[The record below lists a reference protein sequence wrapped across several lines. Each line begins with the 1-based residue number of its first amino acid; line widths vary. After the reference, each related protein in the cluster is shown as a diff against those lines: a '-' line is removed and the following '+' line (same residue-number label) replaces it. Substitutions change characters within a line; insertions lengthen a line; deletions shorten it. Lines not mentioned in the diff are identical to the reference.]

1 MKKRAIKTVEQVPL
15 SGKPEHLLDRVE
27 VFKKMCRMLEIK
39 RKRFIENDWQHYAK
53 LIPRQQF
60 LHLMMVRHSLPCN
73 LAKIMQ
79 VTGMTSA
86 GASIF
91 VDKMVKN
98 GALVRHED
106 ENDRRNILISFTPR
120 AEQITNRIEDRLNR
134 YIFQYFA
141 DCSAEELIMLE
152 AASRLVCRV
161 LDARGGLRLCG
172 GIAALTAPLVAVV
185 PFLIVLAHSNSPI
198 N

>member
-1 MKKRAIKTVEQVPL
+1 MKKSTTKKNMQVSL

-27 VFKKMCRMLEIK
+27 VFKRMCRMLEIK

-60 LHLMMVRHSLPCN
+60 LHLMNVRHSLPCN

-91 VDKMVKN
+91 VDKMVKQ
-98 GALVRHED
+98 GAFERHED
-106 ENDRRNILISFTPR
+106 GNDRRNIIISFTPR
-120 AEQITNRIEDRLNR
+120 AQQITERIDDRLNR

-141 DCSAEELIMLE
+141 DCTPEELEMLE
-152 AASRLVCRV
+152 EASRLVCRV
-161 LDARGGLRLCG
+161 LDARGEEEL
-172 GIAALTAPLVAVV
+172 
-185 PFLIVLAHSNSPI
+185 
-198 N
+198 

>member
-1 MKKRAIKTVEQVPL
+1 MKKSATKNNEQMLL

-27 VFKKMCRMLEIK
+27 VFKRVCRMLEIK

-60 LHLMMVRHSLPCN
+60 LHLMNVRHSLPCN

-91 VDKMVKN
+91 VDKMVKQ
-98 GALVRHED
+98 GAFERHED
-106 ENDRRNILISFTPR
+106 VGAGQLPRENHRLEAEAPRLDRRRIRKDLPR
-120 AEQITNRIEDRLNR
+120 NVRRQ
-134 YIFQYFA
+134 
-141 DCSAEELIMLE
+141 S
-152 AASRLVCRV
+152 SRLMPNRK
-161 LDARGGLRLCG
+161 
-172 GIAALTAPLVAVV
+172 AAV
-185 PFLIVLAHSNSPI
+185 
-198 N
+198 

>member
-1 MKKRAIKTVEQVPL
+1 
-15 SGKPEHLLDRVE
+15 
-27 VFKKMCRMLEIK
+27 
-39 RKRFIENDWQHYAK
+39 
-53 LIPRQQF
+53 
-60 LHLMMVRHSLPCN
+60 
-73 LAKIMQ
+73 MQ
-79 VTGMTSA
+79 AA

-161 LDARGGLRLCG
+161 LDARGEEEE
-172 GIAALTAPLVAVV
+172 
-185 PFLIVLAHSNSPI
+185 F
-198 N
+198 

>member
-1 MKKRAIKTVEQVPL
+1 MKKRVTKNIEQVPL

-91 VDKMVKN
+91 VDKMVKS

-106 ENDRRNILISFTPR
+106 ENDRRNILIRFTPR
-120 AEQITNRIEDRLNR
+120 AEQITNRIDDRLNR

-141 DCSAEELIMLE
+141 DCSTEELIMLE

-161 LDARGGLRLCG
+161 LDARGEEEDL
-172 GIAALTAPLVAVV
+172 
-185 PFLIVLAHSNSPI
+185 
-198 N
+198 

>member
-1 MKKRAIKTVEQVPL
+1 MKNGKKTKFEQMPL
-15 SGKPEHLLDRVE
+15 TGKPEHLLDRVE
-27 VFKKMCRMLEIK
+27 VFKKMCRMLEMK
-39 RKRFIENDWQHYAK
+39 RKRFIENDWQHYSK

-98 GALVRHED
+98 GAFERHED
-106 ENDRRNILISFTPR
+106 PEDRRNIIISFTPR
-120 AEQITNRIEDRLNR
+120 AAKITERIDDRLNR

-141 DCSAEELIMLE
+141 GCSAEELAGLE
-152 AASRLVCRV
+152 EASRLVCRV
-161 LDARGGLRLCG
+161 LDAFGEED
-172 GIAALTAPLVAVV
+172 I
-185 PFLIVLAHSNSPI
+185 
-198 N
+198 

>member
-1 MKKRAIKTVEQVPL
+1 MKKGRKNNQEQVPL
-15 SGKPEHLLDRVE
+15 TGKPEHLLGRVE
-27 VFKKMCRMLEIK
+27 VFKKMCRMLEMK

-91 VDKMVKN
+91 VDKMVKQ
-98 GALVRHED
+98 GALERIED
-106 ENDRRNILISFTPR
+106 PNDRRNVIVTFTPR
-120 AEQITNRIEDRLNR
+120 AEKITARIDDRLNQ
-134 YIFQYFA
+134 YIFHFFA
-141 DCSAEELIMLE
+141 DCSPEELETLE

-161 LDARGGLRLCG
+161 LDAREDEE
-172 GIAALTAPLVAVV
+172 I
-185 PFLIVLAHSNSPI
+185 
-198 N
+198 

>member
-1 MKKRAIKTVEQVPL
+1 MKKSRKITEQVPL
-15 SGKPEHLLDRVE
+15 TGKPEHLLGRVE
-27 VFKKMCRMLEIK
+27 VFKKMCRMLEMK

-91 VDKMVKN
+91 VDKMVKQ
-98 GALVRHED
+98 GALERQED
-106 ENDRRNILISFTPR
+106 PDDRRNIIIRFTPR
-120 AEQITNRIEDRLNR
+120 AEKITSRIDDRLNQ
-134 YIFQYFA
+134 YIFQFFA
-141 DCSAEELIMLE
+141 DCTAEELEVLE
-152 AASRLVCRV
+152 QASRLVCRV
-161 LDARGGLRLCG
+161 LDSRSEDDE
-172 GIAALTAPLVAVV
+172 I
-185 PFLIVLAHSNSPI
+185 
-198 N
+198 

>member
-1 MKKRAIKTVEQVPL
+1 MKKNPIKKNEQVPL

-27 VFKKMCRMLEIK
+27 VFKRMCRILEIK
-39 RKRFIENDWQHYAK
+39 RKRFIENDWQHYAR

-79 VTGMTSA
+79 ITGMTSA

-91 VDKMVKN
+91 VDKMVKQ
-98 GALVRHED
+98 GALERIED
-106 ENDRRNILISFTPR
+106 PNDRRNVIVTFTPR
-120 AEQITNRIEDRLNR
+120 AEKITARIDDRLNQ
-134 YIFQYFA
+134 YIFHFFA
-141 DCSAEELIMLE
+141 DCTHEELETLE

-161 LDARGGLRLCG
+161 LDAREDEE
-172 GIAALTAPLVAVV
+172 I
-185 PFLIVLAHSNSPI
+185 
-198 N
+198 

>member
-1 MKKRAIKTVEQVPL
+1 MKKGRKNNIEQVPL
-15 SGKPEHLLDRVE
+15 TGKPEHLLGRVE
-27 VFKKMCRMLEIK
+27 VFKKMCRMLEMK

-91 VDKMVKN
+91 VDKMVKQ
-98 GALVRHED
+98 GALERIED
-106 ENDRRNILISFTPR
+106 PNDRRNVIVTFTPR
-120 AEQITNRIEDRLNR
+120 AEKITARIDDRLNQ
-134 YIFQYFA
+134 YIFHFFA
-141 DCSAEELIMLE
+141 DCTPEELETLE

-161 LDARGGLRLCG
+161 LDAREDEE
-172 GIAALTAPLVAVV
+172 I
-185 PFLIVLAHSNSPI
+185 
-198 N
+198 

>member
-1 MKKRAIKTVEQVPL
+1 MKKRTAKISEQVPL

-86 GASIF
+86 G
-91 VDKMVKN
+91 V
-98 GALVRHED
+98 LQQHY
-106 ENDRRNILISFTPR
+106 ISEIQKSEYKF
-120 AEQITNRIEDRLNR
+120 
-134 YIFQYFA
+134 
-141 DCSAEELIMLE
+141 
-152 AASRLVCRV
+152 
-161 LDARGGLRLCG
+161 
-172 GIAALTAPLVAVV
+172 
-185 PFLIVLAHSNSPI
+185 
-198 N
+198 